1 MKKLQSNH
9 YIILLAIIV
18 AIVTVIVALT
28 LGKDLAL
35 SVFLTGLLCLAGL
48 IIGTVVRKKTEIGKA
63 VDGLIPKA
71 RRQLTTYLITGA
83 VLTMAGI
90 VLLVL
95 YLK

>member
-18 AIVTVIVALT
+18 AIVTVIIALT
-28 LGKDLAL
+28 LGKNLAL

-48 IIGTVVRKKTEIGKA
+48 IIGTVVRKKTEVGKA
-63 VDGLIPKA
+63 VDELSPKA
-71 RRQLTTYLITGA
+71 LSQLTTYLITGA

>member
-1 MKKLQSNH
+1 MKKLLANH

-18 AIVTVIVALT
+18 AIVTIIVALT
-28 LGKDLAL
+28 LGKSLAL
-35 SVFLTGLLCLAGL
+35 SVFLTGVICLAGF
-48 IIGTVVRKKTEIGKA
+48 IFGTVVRKKTEVGKA
-63 VDGLIPKA
+63 VDEMNSKA

-95 YLK
+95 YLR